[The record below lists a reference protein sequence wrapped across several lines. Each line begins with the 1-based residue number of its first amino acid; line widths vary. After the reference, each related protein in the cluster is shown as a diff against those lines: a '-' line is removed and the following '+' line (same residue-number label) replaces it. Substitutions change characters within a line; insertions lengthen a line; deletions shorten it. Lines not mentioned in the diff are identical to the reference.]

1 MSEVSIDRLESAMR
15 TVASLI
21 QQSGD
26 DFWPVFD
33 RLEAER
39 NVLISRKSRL
49 SFYLSKE
56 HTASEELC
64 VPGRPAFRPEGL
76 DGDQPQRNR
85 LN

>member
-1 MSEVSIDRLESAMR
+1 MR

-21 QQSGD
+21 QQSGGK
-26 DFWPVFD
+26 FWPVFD

-49 SFYLSKE
+49 SFYLPTDHFVRDSQ
-56 HTASEELC
+56 SELTS
-64 VPGRPAFRPEGL
+64 PAFHSEGFS
-76 DGDQPQRNR
+76 GDQTERSR